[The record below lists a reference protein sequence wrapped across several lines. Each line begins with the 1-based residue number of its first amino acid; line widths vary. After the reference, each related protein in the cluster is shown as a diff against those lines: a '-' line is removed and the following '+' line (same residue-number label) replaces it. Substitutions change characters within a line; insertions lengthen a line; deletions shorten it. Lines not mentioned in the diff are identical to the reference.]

1 MPKLRRAHFIV
12 GGTILVCLLS
22 SRLPSLLRRRRV
34 VAPGSNAGNAQNS
47 ADAPQKRK
55 IDKNFFLYLKN
66 LFKICVPSVWSKEAG
81 ALALHTAFLVSRTVI
96 SIIIAKLDGTIV
108 KAIVERKQVQKIP
121 FASRFPLCTSL
132 PRSTSF
138 GSASGSG

>member
-22 SRLPSLLRRRRV
+22 SRLPSLLRRRR

-81 ALALHTAFLVSRTVI
+81 ALALHTAFLVTRTVI

-121 FASRFPLCTSL
+121 FASRFPLCSSL

>member
-34 VAPGSNAGNAQNS
+34 APGNNAGNAQNS

-81 ALALHTAFLVSRTVI
+81 ALALHTAFLVTRTVI